1 MGRPKGSKN
10 KTAVTTEKK
19 PSKAKTKLSF
29 YNRSNDLIDG
39 LRISIDAVKA
49 HFEEAAEKESTKEL
63 ADILGFLDV
72 AKNAGDELELVV
84 AALPSDFT
92 PGEEKPLEWV
102 VGAKVQFKAPFSK
115 AFQLHDEYEIEGFVE
130 MGKGPGMGTHVRL
143 AGKGIFAKA
152 QLYLTAA
159 PVSTVKPPAEEP
171 DEDFEDD
178 APGADEPDDTD
189 LNA

>member
-10 KTAVTTEKK
+10 KTTSSTEKK
-19 PSKAKTKLSF
+19 PGKTKGKLSF
-29 YNRSNDLIDG
+29 FERSNALIDG
-39 LRISIDAVKA
+39 LRTSIDAVKA

-84 AALPSDFT
+84 SALPADFT

-102 VGAKVQFKAPFSK
+102 VGAKVQFKAAFSK

-152 QLYLTAA
+152 QLELTAA

-178 APGADEPDDTD
+178 VPGAEEPDDTD

>member
-10 KTAVTTEKK
+10 KSAAPAAEKK
-19 PSKAKTKLSF
+19 AKKSKLTF
-29 YNRSNDLIDG
+29 FERSNALVDG
-39 LRISIDAVKA
+39 LATSIEAVKA

-63 ADILGFLDV
+63 ADALGFLDV
-72 AKNAGDELELVV
+72 AKNAADELNLVV
-84 AALPSDFT
+84 SSMPTDFN

-102 VGAKVQFKAPFSK
+102 VGAKAQFKAAFSK

-152 QLYLTAA
+152 QLELVAA
-159 PVSTVKPPAEEP
+159 PVSTVKPPSEEP

-178 APGADEPDDTD
+178 APAGSEPDDTD